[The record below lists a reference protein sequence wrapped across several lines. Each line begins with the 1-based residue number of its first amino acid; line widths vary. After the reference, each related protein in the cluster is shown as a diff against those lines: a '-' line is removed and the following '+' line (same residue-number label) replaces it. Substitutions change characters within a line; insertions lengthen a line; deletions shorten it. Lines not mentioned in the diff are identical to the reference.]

1 MIINISTEKI
11 IHILYFQF
19 GKIIYIKVNY
29 DANFT
34 SNQFKGLLIGPIE

>member
-19 GKIIYIKVNY
+19 EKIIYIKVNY
-29 DANFT
+29 GVNFT
-34 SNQFKGLLIGPIE
+34 SNHFKGILIGPIE